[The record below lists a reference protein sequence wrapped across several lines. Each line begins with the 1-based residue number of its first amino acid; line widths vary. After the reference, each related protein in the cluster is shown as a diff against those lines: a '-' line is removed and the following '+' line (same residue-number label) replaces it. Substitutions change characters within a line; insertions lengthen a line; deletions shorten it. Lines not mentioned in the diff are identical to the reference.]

1 MLKGFQNEVKMDAE
15 INGYRKERSNNMPKS
30 PKYHQNGDQNRRKVE
45 VAFLKRFWNGPWA
58 VSGILEAIFDQKS
71 PKRHEKRHAK
81 FDIEK
86 GREKYRF
93 LRGPGNP
100 ESSILGAIF
109 DEKSKKGIQKGIQNS
124 MPKKYRKM
132 IPKLCEIDTKMD
144 AKIY

>member
-58 VSGILEAIFDQKS
+58 VSGSPPPQASIFGAILGAIFDQKS

-86 GREKYRF
+86 V
-93 LRGPGNP
+93 
-100 ESSILGAIF
+100 
-109 DEKSKKGIQKGIQNS
+109 SKINAKRL
-124 MPKKYRKM
+124 PK
-132 IPKLCEIDTKMD
+132 
-144 AKIY
+144 